1 MDGSVSNLSGTL
13 RERLCPKVKLAFLP
27 QVKRETP
34 QTAAKLKNTV
44 VSEGLGWSTHKS
56 IYMRMAFNYQPM
68 DLIHK
73 YILM

>member
-44 VSEGLGWSTHKS
+44 ASEGLGWSTH
-56 IYMRMAFNYQPM
+56 
-68 DLIHK
+68 L
-73 YILM
+73 